1 MDLMNMIFGKKKDV
15 ISLAIDEALAL
26 LEEKNYDAAI
36 AILHEKAL
44 SRNPDHSRAVL
55 HLGICHM
62 LRGDWD
68 DAERILTPLTRRTRL
83 DSESAAAAI
92 ALDKIKADRAKAAAG
107 NG

>member
-1 MDLMNMIFGKKKDV
+1 MDLMSMIFGKKKDA

-36 AILHEKAL
+36 AIIHEKAL
-44 SRNPDHSRAVL
+44 SRNPEHSRAIL

-68 DAERILTPLTRRTRL
+68 DAEHILLPLTRRSRM
-83 DSESAAAAI
+83 DSESAAASI

-107 NG
+107 NA